1 MAGKS
6 CHGLFMLYQLLDHWN
21 RGRVA
26 YNAQADAPAR
36 APYADLTIIYQVSNA
51 EADGLEWYRFTAA
64 YCTAATPTH
73 AVGDSVFDSSLST
86 SIDTFRV
93 DLRRRQ
99 TLYVVDG
106 RGPLPGEAS
115 CLPCAAFTVWF
126 LSARADYFKH
136 LTNKLATTHPVLVQ
150 PPWSFREME
159 ELRQKSFSGVLS
171 ADFVLALFDR
181 WGGVPRQVLQFP
193 ATRIRS
199 IQPPPALPAAASLV
213 EVEDVRQLTSAVY
226 SSSVDRI
233 MEWTRKMD
241 KAGAGLSEDVSYKVL
256 HIYPASLLDGSPDY
270 KTIHVRF
277 ASTWMADACVKLYLT
292 AQRAELYAFL
302 LAARNEPAL
311 AATAGHMLEG
321 IFHNLIRQS
330 PPVTFQ
336 RQQLDPPLTGAAP
349 ADEQV
354 SFPIGGALD
363 PASNER
369 QEVVFATNVQLT
381 AAPTHALLRAEKSNY
396 PTIESL
402 IQLPVASAGP
412 PALTS
417 SLFQVTASLT
427 HPLKVNHLPPVLTNS
442 QPGPAHPYHL
452 YLCVPQHNY
461 AAFTR
466 QNYQVD
472 GATVTPAS
480 AAWPSAG
487 GHPLQL
493 VQYKLSVPIASLL
506 LPAQA
511 AGAATLVGDRA
522 RGRGRQKRKSP
533 PNEAAAAAVS
543 SKGRAIKKPKAADE

>member
-1 MAGKS
+1 
-6 CHGLFMLYQLLDHWN
+6 MLYQLVDRWN
-21 RGRVA
+21 QGRIA
-26 YNAQADAPAR
+26 YNAHAATAAPAR
-36 APYADLTIIYQVSNA
+36 PPYADLTIIYQVSNA
-51 EADGLEWYRFTAA
+51 EAEGLEWYRFTAA
-64 YCTAATPTH
+64 YCAVSTPTH
-73 AVGDSVFDSSLST
+73 AAGDSVFNSSYST
-86 SIDTFRV
+86 SIDIFRP
-93 DLRRRQ
+93 DLRCRQ
-99 TLYVVDG
+99 TLYLVDG

-126 LSARADYFKH
+126 LSARADFFKH

-159 ELRQKSFSGVLS
+159 ELRQKSFGEVLS
-171 ADFVLALFDR
+171 ADFVLKLFDR
-181 WGGVPRQVLQFP
+181 WGGVPRHVLQFP
-193 ATRIRS
+193 AARIRAM
-199 IQPPPALPAAASLV
+199 QPPPALPAAAALV

-256 HIYPASLLDGSPDY
+256 HIYPAPLQDGSPDY

-292 AQRAELYAFL
+292 AQRAELHAFL

-321 IFHNLIRQS
+321 IFHNLIRQN
-330 PPVTFQ
+330 PLVTFQ
-336 RQQLDPPLTGAAP
+336 RQQLDPPLAGAAA

-354 SFPIGGALD
+354 MFPIGVALD

-369 QEVVFATNVQLT
+369 QELVFATNTQLT
-381 AAPTHALLRAEKSNY
+381 AAPHHALLRAEKSNY

-402 IQLPVASAGP
+402 IQLPATGP
-412 PALTS
+412 PGPALTS
-417 SLFQVTASLT
+417 SLFQVTASLS
-427 HPLKVNHLPPVLTNS
+427 HPLKVNHLPPVFANS

-466 QNYQVD
+466 QKYQVE
-472 GATVTPAS
+472 GVTVTPAS

-493 VQYKLSVPIASLL
+493 VQYKLCIPIASLL
-506 LPAQA
+506 LPDEA
-511 AGAATLVGDRA
+511 AGAAALGGDRA
-522 RGRGRQKRKSP
+522 GGRGRKKRKSRSKSP
-533 PNEAAAAAVS
+533 PKQAAAAAAARVS
-543 SKGRAIKKPKAADE
+543 SKGRAIKKAKQADE